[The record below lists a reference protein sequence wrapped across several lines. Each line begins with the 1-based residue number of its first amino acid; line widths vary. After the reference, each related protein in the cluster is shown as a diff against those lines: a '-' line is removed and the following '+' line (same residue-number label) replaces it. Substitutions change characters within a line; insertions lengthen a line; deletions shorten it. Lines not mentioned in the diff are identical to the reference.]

1 MATKLGTLTLDLI
14 AKTAGFT
21 EPMKKAGD
29 TAERESKRIENS
41 AGSAIEMIK
50 GLGVTALAGFTVGS
64 VISMAD
70 EYTQM
75 AAQIRNATSSQQEYN
90 KVQQHLLET
99 ANTTYRPL
107 KEAQQVYL
115 DIGGA
120 LKAYGETT
128 DRSLRITDSLSF
140 SFTHNATAADK
151 AASATDAYMKS
162 IYSGKVS
169 GDAWISILSAIPSI
183 VTDLSKS
190 LNKSEADILSM
201 GNAGKL
207 STKDL
212 NNALDASR
220 EKSEAL
226 ANNMSN
232 SLRDGLNNAHNGF
245 TVLAG
250 KINETYGVT
259 NAMAGS
265 LGVVGEAAK
274 LAANNLDALGNVTMV
289 AGAYLAGSYLP
300 FIYKQALA
308 IKGKTLAVIE
318 NIRAEQ
324 LANEITAQRTARVA
338 HLTLAELKNAE
349 AQYARMSGMARLAY
363 FEKTIL
369 PLRAA
374 NTAAL
379 EADTVAQNANNASKS
394 LAVRAGSSLKGIL
407 GGPVGLGL
415 TVATVAAGYLL
426 MKDNADK
433 ATASI
438 DTQGKSV
445 GELVVKYR
453 ELNTLQRDN
462 EAKALADQ
470 IEELGLKYRVASSD
484 LYSFMQALPVSDE
497 KIATFSKLNSALS
510 QGRIT
515 SDEYYKAVKNVNI
528 LTDDQLSKVRKLLG
542 GYVDAKSKFKDAE
555 SAQNAFKTALNGVT
569 GEVKKQASEVAVL
582 SEELKKLLEDNSV
595 VAYKNN
601 LVGSIVSNAKVDPKL
616 AEYIYEMRKAAG
628 ILGTG
633 KSLTEDQL
641 KSVRERW
648 QSEKNLNKTIDER
661 NKLEEKNKK
670 LVEAQGNAM
679 KVNALVASN
688 AAKYNFKGIE
698 AKNGLPSGLLSAV
711 HMQESRGNSN
721 AYNKSTGASGGFQF
735 LSATAKQYG
744 VSDRF
749 NLAQSAEGAGK
760 YLKHLLS
767 LFNGDIEKAIS
778 AYHAGEGNVQRGTNI
793 GPINRQY
800 VKNVKGYMGGASGV
814 SFTED
819 YSFDDWVKEQEKII
833 VERER
838 IAEKQ
843 KQLNADVAD
852 DATRI
857 RQQLADKFEEID
869 QAGFSDAKASEL
881 KAQYQKRADIEIQI
895 ASAAQADKL
904 ATYSDYMKSEE
915 QLVNESYARRQRDLK
930 LDIQLTA
937 DQYAEASL
945 HLEKQRAAEI
955 EKIRIAQSKQLLEA
969 KRHWI
974 SAADY
979 AKEYYALVRE
989 EILNT
994 AEYSPEMKQSLVKEA
1009 NFNQG
1014 LESNAERE
1022 QVWGD
1027 YKSMMGLDK
1036 SPYQEDMDLLAEARK
1051 HMLLTEE
1058 EYQQQRLAMQMS
1070 YGAQYGADFA
1080 GMMMGLVDS
1089 CSSAYAVLGGIQKG
1103 AALFSTALNSYQA
1116 ISAAWASAPFPYN
1129 MPAITMATIETGL
1142 LQAAVSALSP
1152 VGYATGGHITGKG
1165 TGTSDEI
1172 PIMASNGEFM
1182 MRTAAVNMLGLDT
1195 LNFMNQTGRLPNA
1208 YADGGSIAL
1217 DAPKLLNPQQ
1227 NKDLTNYLSQAQNS
1241 SGQSQVNLNPNFVIV
1256 DERESLS
1263 DYLFSPDG
1271 TKAFVKF
1278 FKRNRS
1284 ALGV

>member
-90 KVQQHLLET
+90 QVQEHLLQT

-115 DIGGA
+115 DVGGA

-128 DRSLRITDSLSF
+128 ERSLRITDSLSF

-169 GDAWISILSAIPSI
+169 GDAWISILSAVPSI
-183 VTDLSKS
+183 VGDLSKS

-226 ANNMSN
+226 ANSMEN
-232 SLRDGLNNAHNGF
+232 SLADGF
-245 TVLAG
+245 TVLSNAVTDYLGKANESTSATGMMAG
-250 KINETYGVT
+250 ALGILAGNLETVANVAMLGGVAYLTKRIAEQSVAVREAIIASTARAAAAEAEAASQARLLALEVQRSRQAAAQTLTELNLARAEMNSATTRQERAAATMRLTQAEIAHNIAMKQSAVAVATQVAAESDLAAARTASARALALVGGPIGAITIGVT
-259 NAMAGS
+259 
-265 LGVVGEAAK
+265 
-274 LAANNLDALGNVTMV
+274 AL
-289 AGAYLAGSYLP
+289 
-300 FIYKQALA
+300 
-308 IKGKTLAVIE
+308 
-318 NIRAEQ
+318 
-324 LANEITAQRTARVA
+324 
-338 HLTLAELKNAE
+338 
-349 AQYARMSGMARLAY
+349 
-363 FEKTIL
+363 
-369 PLRAA
+369 
-374 NTAAL
+374 
-379 EADTVAQNANNASKS
+379 
-394 LAVRAGSSLKGIL
+394 
-407 GGPVGLGL
+407 
-415 TVATVAAGYLL
+415 AAGYMYLS
-426 MKDNADK
+426 DN
-433 ATASI
+433 SE
-438 DTQGKSV
+438 KSTKSLRENNEAV
-445 GELVVKYR
+445 GDAVIKYR
-453 ELNTLQRDN
+453 ELNSIQRDAQIAAERQKLEELN
-462 EAKALADQ
+462 EVYRKSSAELMVYASNMGSMGEIITESQVELSKLFAEYKKTGDLDTFNTAVQNSSKISQDAKDKTANFAKAVYEAGTEAKTQKDFIAQLSGELNGTANAGHNAATGVRNLAAALN
-470 IEELGLKYRVASSD
+470 EVNTKLSSD
-484 LYSFMQALPVSDE
+484 VFSAKLQNAFEKQGKSSQSAARWTQVYNENAKNGFKGVTVAQKKMLDELDAVDKQREARQKAAQAAANTSA
-497 KIATFSKLNSALS
+497 KASKSALS
-510 QGRIT
+510 QQ
-515 SDEYYKAVKNVNI
+515 VK
-528 LTDDQLSKVRKLLG
+528 
-542 GYVDAKSKFKDAE
+542 DAKEAE
-555 SAQNAFKTALNGVT
+555 RLREQ
-569 GEVKKQASEVAVL
+569 QA
-582 SEELKKLLEDNSV
+582 
-595 VAYKNN
+595 
-601 LVGSIVSNAKVDPKL
+601 
-616 AEYIYEMRKAAG
+616 
-628 ILGTG
+628 
-633 KSLTEDQL
+633 
-641 KSVRERW
+641 
-648 QSEKNLNKTIDER
+648 
-661 NKLEEKNKK
+661 
-670 LVEAQGNAM
+670 
-679 KVNALVASN
+679 
-688 AAKYNFKGIE
+688 
-698 AKNGLPSGLLSAV
+698 
-711 HMQESRGNSN
+711 
-721 AYNKSTGASGGFQF
+721 
-735 LSATAKQYG
+735 
-744 VSDRF
+744 
-749 NLAQSAEGAGK
+749 
-760 YLKHLLS
+760 
-767 LFNGDIEKAIS
+767 
-778 AYHAGEGNVQRGTNI
+778 HA
-793 GPINRQY
+793 
-800 VKNVKGYMGGASGV
+800 
-814 SFTED
+814 
-819 YSFDDWVKEQEKII
+819 
-833 VERER
+833 RER
-838 IAEKQ
+838 IAYEFATREMQIEKDLAAKIEEIRKAKFSVGDTSGFIQNATQRASLEKQ
-843 KQLNADVAD
+843 LYIEILAADLNEWQETATEKLDRQVKINSLRIQLDSQMNDELKDQALKS
-852 DATRI
+852 
-857 RQQLADKFEEID
+857 LADK
-869 QAGFSDAKASEL
+869 S
-881 KAQYQKRADIEIQI
+881 
-895 ASAAQADKL
+895 
-904 ATYSDYMKSEE
+904 
-915 QLVNESYARRQRDLK
+915 N
-930 LDIQLTA
+930 
-937 DQYAEASL
+937 
-945 HLEKQRAAEI
+945 AEI

-994 AEYSPEMKQSLVKEA
+994 AEYSPEMKQALVKEA

-1014 LESNAERE
+1014 LESNADRE

-1058 EYQQQRLAMQMS
+1058 EYQQQRLAMQMT

-1089 CSSAYAVLGGIQKG
+1089 SSSAYAILGGVQKG
-1103 AALFSTALNSYQA
+1103 AALFSTAMNSYQA

-1217 DAPKLLNPQQ
+1217 DAPKVLNMQSSKMNEYREQ
-1227 NKDLTNYLSQAQNS
+1227 LQENKSQTIN
-1241 SGQSQVNLNPNFVIV
+1241 NTLRVIMV
-1256 DERESLS
+1256 KDEDEAKDWL
-1263 DYLFSPDG
+1263 YNAEG
-1271 TKAFVKF
+1271 EKAFLYHL
-1278 FKRNRS
+1278 KRNRS
-1284 ALGV
+1284 KI

>member
-90 KVQQHLLET
+90 QVQEHLLQT

-115 DIGGA
+115 DVGGA

-128 DRSLRITDSLSF
+128 ERALRITDSLSF

-169 GDAWISILSAIPSI
+169 GDAWISILSAVPSI
-183 VTDLSKS
+183 VGDLSKS

-226 ANNMSN
+226 ANSMEN
-232 SLRDGLNNAHNGF
+232 SLADGF
-245 TVLAG
+245 TVLSNAVTDYLGKANESTSATGMMAG
-250 KINETYGVT
+250 ALGILAGNLETVANVAMLGGVAYLTKRIAEQSVAVREAIIASTARAAAAEAEAASQARLLALEVQRSRQAAAQTLTELNLARAEMNSATTRQERAAATMRLTQAEIAHNIAMKQSAAAVATQVAAESELTAARTASSRALALVGGPIGAITIGVT
-259 NAMAGS
+259 
-265 LGVVGEAAK
+265 
-274 LAANNLDALGNVTMV
+274 AL
-289 AGAYLAGSYLP
+289 
-300 FIYKQALA
+300 
-308 IKGKTLAVIE
+308 
-318 NIRAEQ
+318 
-324 LANEITAQRTARVA
+324 
-338 HLTLAELKNAE
+338 
-349 AQYARMSGMARLAY
+349 
-363 FEKTIL
+363 
-369 PLRAA
+369 
-374 NTAAL
+374 
-379 EADTVAQNANNASKS
+379 
-394 LAVRAGSSLKGIL
+394 
-407 GGPVGLGL
+407 
-415 TVATVAAGYLL
+415 AAGYMYLS
-426 MKDNADK
+426 NNSNES
-433 ATASI
+433 T
-438 DTQGKSV
+438 KSLRENNEAV
-445 GELVVKYR
+445 GDAIVKYR
-453 ELNTLQRDN
+453 ELNGIQRDAQMAAERQKLEELN
-462 EAKALADQ
+462 EAYRKASAELMVYASNMGNMGEIVTESQVELSKLFAEYKKTGDLDAFNTSVQNSSRVSQDAKDKTANFAKAVYEAGTEAKTQKDFIAQLSGELNGTANAGHNAATGVRNLASALN
-470 IEELGLKYRVASSD
+470 EVNTKLSSD
-484 LYSFMQALPVSDE
+484 VFSAKLQNAFEKQGKSSQSAARWTEVYNENAKNGFKGVTIEQKKMLDQLDAVDKQREARQKAAQAAASNSA
-497 KIATFSKLNSALS
+497 KSSKAALS
-510 QGRIT
+510 QQA
-515 SDEYYKAVKNVNI
+515 K
-528 LTDDQLSKVRKLLG
+528 
-542 GYVDAKSKFKDAE
+542 DAKEAE
-555 SAQNAFKTALNGVT
+555 RL
-569 GEVKKQASEVAVL
+569 
-582 SEELKKLLEDNSV
+582 
-595 VAYKNN
+595 
-601 LVGSIVSNAKVDPKL
+601 
-616 AEYIYEMRKAAG
+616 
-628 ILGTG
+628 
-633 KSLTEDQL
+633 
-641 KSVRERW
+641 
-648 QSEKNLNKTIDER
+648 
-661 NKLEEKNKK
+661 
-670 LVEAQGNAM
+670 
-679 KVNALVASN
+679 
-688 AAKYNFKGIE
+688 
-698 AKNGLPSGLLSAV
+698 
-711 HMQESRGNSN
+711 
-721 AYNKSTGASGGFQF
+721 
-735 LSATAKQYG
+735 
-744 VSDRF
+744 
-749 NLAQSAEGAGK
+749 
-760 YLKHLLS
+760 
-767 LFNGDIEKAIS
+767 
-778 AYHAGEGNVQRGTNI
+778 
-793 GPINRQY
+793 
-800 VKNVKGYMGGASGV
+800 
-814 SFTED
+814 
-819 YSFDDWVKEQEKII
+819 KEQQANA
-833 VERER
+833 RER
-838 IAEKQ
+838 IAYEFATREMQIEKDLAAKIEEIRKAKFSVGDTSGFIQNATQRASLEKQ
-843 KQLNADVAD
+843 LYIEILAADLNEWQETATEKLDRQVKINSLRIQLDSQMNDELKEQALKS
-852 DATRI
+852 
-857 RQQLADKFEEID
+857 LADK
-869 QAGFSDAKASEL
+869 S
-881 KAQYQKRADIEIQI
+881 
-895 ASAAQADKL
+895 
-904 ATYSDYMKSEE
+904 
-915 QLVNESYARRQRDLK
+915 N
-930 LDIQLTA
+930 
-937 DQYAEASL
+937 
-945 HLEKQRAAEI
+945 AEI

-974 SAADY
+974 SVADY

-1036 SPYQEDMDLLAEARK
+1036 SPYQEDMDLLAKARK

-1089 CSSAYAVLGGIQKG
+1089 SSSAYAILGGVQKG

-1116 ISAAWASAPFPYN
+1116 ISAAWASSPFPYN
-1129 MPAITMATIETGL
+1129 LPAVAMATMETGL

-1217 DAPKLLNPQQ
+1217 DAPKVLNMQSPSISGYLQQ
-1227 NKDLTNYLSQAQNS
+1227 ASHSQKQIIDNQIRVIMVKDE
-1241 SGQSQVNLNPNFVIV
+1241 
-1256 DERESLS
+1256 DEAKDMLYSA
-1263 DYLFSPDG
+1263 DG
-1271 TKAFVKF
+1271 EKAFLYHM
-1278 FKRNRS
+1278 KRNRS
-1284 ALGV
+1284 KV

>member
-1 MATKLGTLTLDLI
+1 
-14 AKTAGFT
+14 
-21 EPMKKAGD
+21 MKKAGD

-50 GLGVTALAGFTVGS
+50 GLGVTALAGFTVGA

-201 GNAGKL
+201 GNAGKI

-274 LAANNLDALGNVTMV
+274 LAANNLDALGNVTAV
-289 AGAYLAGSYLP
+289 AGAYLVGSYIP
-300 FIYKQALA
+300 AIALGA
-308 IKGKTLAVIE
+308 
-318 NIRAEQ
+318 
-324 LANEITAQRTARVA
+324 
-338 HLTLAELKNAE
+338 
-349 AQYARMSGMARLAY
+349 
-363 FEKTIL
+363 
-369 PLRAA
+369 
-374 NTAAL
+374 
-379 EADTVAQNANNASKS
+379 KS
-394 LAVRAGSSLKGIL
+394 LATDTAAKVSNVMATRAKILADYEVARSNLAATAAMVKSMGPINAQTAAMMANARAAYQQAAASKASMLSLRGVL
-407 GGPVGLGL
+407 LGPVGLG
-415 TVATVAAGYLL
+415 VAVAGVAAGYLL
-426 MKDNADK
+426 MKDNVDK

-904 ATYSDYMKSEE
+904 ATYSDYIKSEE

-945 HLEKQRAAEI
+945 HLENQRIAEI
-955 EKIRIAQSKQLLEA
+955 EKIKRTEKLDILEA
-969 KRHWI
+969 KRDWMEKGE
-974 SAADY
+974 Y
-979 AKEYYALVRE
+979 ASEYYALIRA
-989 EILNT
+989 EILAT
-994 AEYSPEMKQSLVKEA
+994 SEYSPEMKNALVKQA
-1009 NFNQG
+1009 NLQQG
-1014 LESNAERE
+1014 MDQNAERE
-1022 QVWGD
+1022 KVWGD
-1027 YKSMMGLDK
+1027 YQNRFGVEK
-1036 SPYQEDMDLLAEARK
+1036 SPYQQDIDLLDKALK
-1051 HMLLTEE
+1051 HKLILEE
-1058 EYQQQRLAMQMS
+1058 EYQQQRLQIQGIYS
-1070 YGAQYGADFA
+1070 GQYAADFA
-1080 GMMMGLVDS
+1080 GMMMGLVDQ
-1089 CSSAYAVLGGIQKG
+1089 SSTAYALLGAAQKG
-1103 AALFSTALNSYQA
+1103 FTLFSVGLSSIDA
-1116 ISAAWASAPFPYN
+1116 IGKAWASATFPYN
-1129 MPAITMATIETGL
+1129 LPAITMATMETGL

-1217 DAPKLLNPQQ
+1217 DAPKVLNMQSPSISGYLQQ
-1227 NKDLTNYLSQAQNS
+1227 ASHSQKQIIDNQIRVIMVKDE
-1241 SGQSQVNLNPNFVIV
+1241 
-1256 DERESLS
+1256 DEAKDMLYSA
-1263 DYLFSPDG
+1263 DG
-1271 TKAFVKF
+1271 EKAFLYHM
-1278 FKRNRS
+1278 KRNRS
-1284 ALGV
+1284 KV

>member
-1 MATKLGTLTLDLI
+1 MATPLGTLTLDLI
-14 AKTAGFT
+14 AKTGGFT

-41 AGSAIEMIK
+41 TGSALEMIK
-50 GLGVTALAGFTVGS
+50 GLGATALAGFTVGT

-70 EYTQM
+70 EYSQM

-265 LGVVGEAAK
+265 LGIVGETAK
-274 LAANNLDALGNVTMV
+274 LAAYNLEVVTKVLGIGTAFILGSHIPALVSATG
-289 AGAYLAGSYLP
+289 AGYARTKQIVEQTAIQYAAINAERAAAATSLA
-300 FIYKQALA
+300 Q
-308 IKGKTLAVIE
+308 
-318 NIRAEQ
+318 
-324 LANEITAQRTARVA
+324 
-338 HLTLAELKNAE
+338 AE
-349 AQYARMSGMARLAY
+349 AQLVNTQSTLAALAAEKALEVQRLKEQINNIGRVASATRMAQLRQIEVQVTAELTAAETALAAARTRSAA
-363 FEKTIL
+363 
-369 PLRAA
+369 AA
-374 NTAAL
+374 NLGLGQAAR
-379 EADTVAQNANNASKS
+379 S
-394 LAVRAGSSLKGIL
+394 LFF
-407 GGPVGLGL
+407 GPVGLGVA
-415 TVATVAAGYLL
+415 VATVAGGYLL

-445 GELVVKYR
+445 ADLVLKYR

-470 IEELGLKYRVASSD
+470 IEDLGLKYRVASSD
-484 LYSFMQALPVSDE
+484 LYSFMEALPVSDE
-497 KIATFSKLNSALS
+497 KIATFSKLNSELS
-510 QGRIT
+510 QGRMT
-515 SDEYYKAVKNVNI
+515 SDEYYQAVKNVNI
-528 LTDDQLSKVRKLLG
+528 LTDDQLSKVRGLLG
-542 GYVDAKSKFKDAE
+542 GYVEAKSKFKDAE
-555 SAQNAFKTALNGVT
+555 TAQNAFKTALNGVT

-601 LVGSIVSNAKVDPKL
+601 LVGSIVSSAKVDPKL

-711 HMQESRGNSN
+711 HMQESRGNAN
-721 AYNKSTGASGGFQF
+721 AIGPMTKFGTAKGGFQF
-735 LSATAKQYG
+735 LDDTAERFGVHNPFDIKQ
-744 VSDRF
+744 
-749 NLAQSAEGAGK
+749 AAEGAGK

-800 VKNVKGYMGGASGV
+800 VKDVKGYMGGASGA

-833 VERER
+833 IERER

-843 KQLNADVAD
+843 KQLNIEVAD
-852 DATRI
+852 DAVRI
-857 RQQLADKFEEID
+857 KQQLADKFDEID
-869 QAGFSDAKASEL
+869 KAGFSDAKATEL
-881 KAQYQKRADIEIQI
+881 KAQYQKRADIEIQV
-895 ASAAQADKL
+895 AQAAQADKL
-904 ATYSDYMKSEE
+904 SAYSDYMKSEE
-915 QLVNESYARRQRDLK
+915 QLINESYARRQRDLK

-945 HLEKQRAAEI
+945 HLENQRIAEI
-955 EKIRIAQSKQLLEA
+955 QKVKRAEKLDILEA
-969 KRHWI
+969 KRDWM
-974 SAADY
+974 DKGVY
-979 AKEYYALVRE
+979 ASEYYALIRA
-989 EILNT
+989 EILAT
-994 AEYSPEMKQSLVKEA
+994 SEYSPEMKDVLIKQTNIQEGVA
-1009 NFNQG
+1009 QNT
-1014 LESNAERE
+1014 ERD
-1022 QVWGD
+1022 QTWSD
-1027 YKSMMGLDK
+1027 YQNRFGVEE
-1036 SPYQEDMDLLAEARK
+1036 SPYQQDIDLLQQARDQ
-1051 HMLLTEE
+1051 MLITEQ
-1058 EYQQQRLAMQMS
+1058 EYQRKRREVQLTHG
-1070 YGAQYGADFA
+1070 GAYAADFA
-1080 GMMMGLVDS
+1080 GLMMSLVDTNDW
-1089 CSSAYAVLGGIQKG
+1089 AYRDLALAQKG
-1103 AALFSTALNSYQA
+1103 FTVFSVAMSSYDSIA
-1116 ISAAWASAPFPYN
+1116 KAWASAAFPYN
-1129 MPAITMATIETGL
+1129 LPAVAMATMETGL
-1142 LQAAVSALSP
+1142 LQAAVSAMSP
-1152 VGYATGGHITGKG
+1152 VGMAHNGIDNIPKEG
-1165 TGTSDEI
+1165 TW
-1172 PIMASNGEFM
+1172 
-1182 MRTAAVNMLGLDT
+1182 LL
-1195 LNFMNQTGRLPNA
+1195 
-1208 YADGGSIAL
+1208 DGGERV
-1217 DAPKLLNPQQ
+1217 LNPQQ
-1227 NKDLTNYLSQAQNS
+1227 NKDLTNYLASQPQQS
-1241 SGQSQVNLNPNFVIV
+1241 SSNGMDGLTIINQIEQDDLVGKYMQGPAGRQIVLNQI
-1256 DERESLS
+1256 
-1263 DYLFSPDG
+1263 
-1271 TKAFVKF
+1271 KANPSE
-1278 FKRNRS
+1278 FKR
-1284 ALGV
+1284 ALGVS